1 MCFVKNSKFSIQS
14 KFRTTQWRELSW
26 DKMKGN
32 IRQIDEIPMI
42 INVAKVTEQPNT
54 VSYPSKRW
62 YIPISMANARR
73 IER

>member
-1 MCFVKNSKFSIQS
+1 
-14 KFRTTQWRELSW
+14 
-26 DKMKGN
+26 MKGN

-42 INVAKVTEQPNT
+42 INVAKVNEQLNT
-54 VSYPSKRW
+54 VSYPSKRR